1 MATRASKDERREA
14 LVRAAIDVIAERGLS
29 GTRVADIGSRA
40 GISPGHVLYY
50 FDGKSQIFMRALR
63 RIEDDLR
70 EEIHAGWQDATSARE
85 RWERVVELAAPTGPG
100 DPRML
105 LWIQAWE
112 LAPRDP
118 DVSALVIELDRGWI
132 DLLVEVIEHGVA
144 AGEFAVADPR
154 EFAVRFA
161 AMMDGLMLQVV
172 AGSAAIDRARM
183 LELCTRMSA
192 ELTPPV

>member
-1 MATRASKDERREA
+1 MAARATKDERREA

-50 FDGKSQIFMRALR
+50 FEGKSEIFMRALR
-63 RIEDDLR
+63 RIEDELR
-70 EEIHAGWQDATSARE
+70 EEIHTSWGAATTAAE
-85 RWERVVELAAPTGPG
+85 RWRRLVELAAPTGPG

-132 DLLVEVIEHGVA
+132 DLLVEAIDHGVTT
-144 AGEFAVADPR
+144 GEFTIADPR
-154 EFAVRFA
+154 EFAIRFA
-161 AMMDGLMLQVV
+161 AMMDGLMLQVI
-172 AGSAAIDRARM
+172 AGSAALDRERM
-183 LELCTRMSA
+183 LELCARAST
-192 ELTPPV
+192 ELLR

>member
-1 MATRASKDERREA
+1 MAARPTKDERREA

-50 FDGKSQIFMRALR
+50 FDGKSEIFMRALR
-63 RIEDDLR
+63 RIEDELR
-70 EEIHAGWQDATSARE
+70 EEIQASRQAATTAAE
-85 RWERVVELAAPTGPG
+85 RWRRLVELAAPTGPG

-132 DLLVEVIEHGVA
+132 DLLVEAIAHGVQT
-144 AGEFAVADPR
+144 GEFAIADPR
-154 EFAVRFA
+154 EFAIRFA
-161 AMMDGLMLQVV
+161 AMMDGLMLQVI
-172 AGSAAIDRARM
+172 AGSAALDRERM
-183 LELCTRMSA
+183 LELCARAST
-192 ELTPPV
+192 ELLR